1 MSSSFDT
8 RTGLR
13 PTQLADISPKQ
24 GADFLHCRLRLTG
37 REKVFFQNYMSSF
50 TNGLKAPFVSG
61 SCVVE
66 KMAREAYCLEDYP
79 ADGQDVLE

>member
-1 MSSSFDT
+1 MSSLFDT
-8 RTGLR
+8 SKLKTNSV
-13 PTQLADISPKQ
+13 ADFSTKQ

-37 REKVFFQNYMSSF
+37 RDKVFFQNYVCSF